1 MGCIKLDP
9 NQKPFNIKSALQ
21 NLSFELRT
29 CRKKNSKLSPFEA
42 HYGRKANTAITK
54 ITSKPNIKNLNW
66 SNTLKYYL
74 DDNIIGEEELISQE
88 KWYDED
94 LDSENE
100 VRATKERKLQ
110 EAKVDKGEVPR
121 IIKLP
126 SANFEQPLA
135 RNSPRLQLARKTL
148 ADSRNKKQLQGPYE
162 AIPEGAALVK
172 TADSTVTIKVLGQQD
187 TVLNKSDVAKFGT
200 PEQRHIPLI
209 NFAARKTVRNH
220 HAKFISSIESH
231 AQDIKSKLIG
241 QQAIQKR
248 ETTTSNVDKKAK
260 ANLSKVNNIKIPH
273 KKCYQPSPKKGSP
286 KKRKLSTESSQASDE
301 EQDNEPLDSKAAT
314 KHHGSTYTIDSTKAS
329 TRRSARDKKT
339 IRRSD
344 RIVFIGRI
352 TGLGTTQET
361 TRRYNHCLILASKTT
376 QHGNNSIT
384 ATQRNPDNHPLPKPN
399 GRKHRGLTTGPRRGR
414 ITW

>member
-42 HYGRKANTAITK
+42 HYGRKANTAITN
-54 ITSKPNIKNLNW
+54 ITSKPNKKNLNW

-74 DDNIIGEEELISQE
+74 GDNIVGEEELISQE

-94 LDSENE
+94 LDSDNE

-110 EAKVDKGEVPR
+110 EAKDDKGELPR

-148 ADSRNKKQLQGPYE
+148 AASRNKKQLQGLYE

-172 TADSTVTIKVLGQQD
+172 TTDSTVTIKVPGQQD

-209 NFAARKTVRNH
+209 DFAARKTVRNH
-220 HAKFISSIESH
+220 HAMFISSIESH

-241 QQAIQKR
+241 QRAIRKR
-248 ETTTSNVDKKAK
+248 
-260 ANLSKVNNIKIPH
+260 
-273 KKCYQPSPKKGSP
+273 
-286 KKRKLSTESSQASDE
+286 KKRNHNVKRRQKVKSQSLQSQQNQNPSQKMLST
-301 EQDNEPLDSKAAT
+301 
-314 KHHGSTYTIDSTKAS
+314 
-329 TRRSARDKKT
+329 
-339 IRRSD
+339 
-344 RIVFIGRI
+344 V
-352 TGLGTTQET
+352 TQE
-361 TRRYNHCLILASKTT
+361 RVPEKEKALNGVLS
-376 QHGNNSIT
+376 SI
-384 ATQRNPDNHPLPKPN
+384 
-399 GRKHRGLTTGPRRGR
+399 
-414 ITW
+414 

>member
-1 MGCIKLDP
+1 M
-9 NQKPFNIKSALQ
+9 
-21 NLSFELRT
+21 
-29 CRKKNSKLSPFEA
+29 
-42 HYGRKANTAITK
+42 
-54 ITSKPNIKNLNW
+54 
-66 SNTLKYYL
+66 
-74 DDNIIGEEELISQE
+74 ISQE

-94 LDSENE
+94 LDSDNE
-100 VRATKERKLQ
+100 VRTTKERKLQ
-110 EAKVDKGEVPR
+110 EAKDDKGEVPR

-148 ADSRNKKQLQGPYE
+148 AASRNKKQLQGLYE
-162 AIPEGAALVK
+162 AIPEGAALLK
-172 TADSTVTIKVLGQQD
+172 TTDSTVTIKVPGQQD

-241 QQAIQKR
+241 QRAIRKR

-260 ANLSKVNNIKIPH
+260 ANLSKVNRIKIPH

-301 EQDNEPLDSKAAT
+301 EQDNEPLDTDSNPESKAAT
-314 KHHGSTYTIDSTKAS
+314 KHHGSTYPIDSTKAS
-329 TRRSARDKKT
+329 TRRSARDKKKPKRYGELTELSSSDESPDLGQPKKRRAGTSIASYSPPKQPNTGTALSPPHSVIPT
-339 IRRSD
+339 ITHYQNQMAKN
-344 RIVFIGRI
+344 IEEQA
-352 TGLGTTQET
+352 QEQDAS
-361 TRRYNHCLILASKTT
+361 NGDVLAIYG
-376 QHGNNSIT
+376 QDLPE
-384 ATQRNPDNHPLPKPN
+384 RPLQP
-399 GRKHRGLTTGPRRGR
+399 HEL
-414 ITW
+414 

>member
-1 MGCIKLDP
+1 M
-9 NQKPFNIKSALQ
+9 
-21 NLSFELRT
+21 
-29 CRKKNSKLSPFEA
+29 
-42 HYGRKANTAITK
+42 
-54 ITSKPNIKNLNW
+54 
-66 SNTLKYYL
+66 
-74 DDNIIGEEELISQE
+74 ISQE

-94 LDSENE
+94 LDSDNE

-110 EAKVDKGEVPR
+110 EAKDDKGEVPR
-121 IIKLP
+121 IIKLQ

-148 ADSRNKKQLQGPYE
+148 AASRNKKQLQGLYE

-172 TADSTVTIKVLGQQD
+172 TTDSTVTIKVPGQQD

-241 QQAIQKR
+241 QRAIRKR
-248 ETTTSNVDKKAK
+248 ETTTSKKAK
-260 ANLSKVNNIKIPH
+260 ANLSKVNRIKIPH

-301 EQDNEPLDSKAAT
+301 EQDNEPLDTDSNPESKAAT
-314 KHHGSTYTIDSTKAS
+314 KHHGSTYPIDPTQAS
-329 TRRSARDKKT
+329 TRRSVRDKKKPKRYGDLT
-339 IRRSD
+339 ELSSSDESPDLKQPKKRRAGTSIASYSPP
-344 RIVFIGRI
+344 RQPN
-352 TGLGTTQET
+352 TGTTVSPPHSIIPTITPYQNQMAENIEDPPQAQEED
-361 TRRYNHCLILASKTT
+361 AS
-376 QHGNNSIT
+376 HG
-384 ATQRNPDNHPLPKPN
+384 DV
-399 GRKHRGLTTGPRRGR
+399 LTIYDQDMPECQLQPHEL
-414 ITW
+414 